1 MADGAWGCKTA
12 STDDEDR
19 GVLARVGAG
28 DRDALTELY
37 QRYSHSLFQYLLR
50 LTPDQGQAEEIL
62 QDTFVAVWR
71 SAARFEGR
79 STARTWLIGVAR
91 RQAHNRLR
99 RSEPALADV
108 NELAD
113 LATPDPGPENAALLR
128 ATRDEL
134 IAAIGR
140 LSLVHREALALAV
153 DQGLTSQEIAD
164 ALDIPLG
171 TAKSRLR
178 DAKRALRALL
188 RTEEEAL

>member
-1 MADGAWGCKTA
+1 MLKRI
-12 STDDEDR
+12 S
-19 GVLARVGAG
+19 AG
-28 DRDALTELY
+28 DREALTELY
-37 QRYSHSLFQYLLR
+37 QRYSYSLFQYLLR

-108 NELAD
+108 TELAD

-140 LSLVHREALALAV
+140 LSLIHREALALAV
-153 DQGLTSQEIAD
+153 DQGLSSQEIAD

>member
-1 MADGAWGCKTA
+1 M
-12 STDDEDR
+12 
-19 GVLARVGAG
+19 LARIGAG
-28 DRDALTELY
+28 DRQALAKLY
-37 QRYSHSLFQYLLR
+37 QRHSRSLFQYLLR
-50 LTPDQGQAEEIL
+50 LTPDQGVAEEIL
-62 QDTFVAVWR
+62 QDTFVAVWH

-79 STARTWLIGVAR
+79 SAARTWLIGIAR

-99 RSEPALADV
+99 RHEPERADAD
-108 NELAD
+108 ELAG
-113 LATPDPGPENAALLR
+113 LAAPDPGPENVALLR

-140 LSLVHREALALAV
+140 LSLVHREALALSV

-164 ALDIPLG
+164 VLNIPVG

-188 RTEEEAL
+188 HTEEEEP

>member
-1 MADGAWGCKTA
+1 M
-12 STDDEDR
+12 
-19 GVLARVGAG
+19 LARIGAG
-28 DRDALTELY
+28 DREALTELY
-37 QRYSHSLFQYLLR
+37 QRHSRTVFQYLLR
-50 LTPDQGQAEEIL
+50 LTPDQGLAEEIL
-62 QDTFVAVWR
+62 QDTFVAIWR

-79 STARTWLIGVAR
+79 STARTWLIGIAR

-99 RSEPALADV
+99 RYEPMHADEA
-108 NELAD
+108 ELTE

-164 ALDIPLG
+164 VLNIPIG

-188 RTEEEAL
+188 HTEEEVP